1 MNYRLHPDAAPEHEE
16 QIAYYEERRAGL
28 GRRYHLAMLRAIER
42 AGSAPRRFTI
52 VRSPN
57 LRKVSLRGFPFAVI
71 YRELDSVL
79 QARSR
84 ITGARPTTGFGAP
97 DMVIW

>member
-1 MNYRLHPDAAPEHEE
+1 MNYRLHPDAALEHEE

-28 GRRYHLAMLRAIER
+28 GRRYHLAMLRAIDR
-42 AGSAPRRFTI
+42 ASRAPRSFKI

-57 LRKVSLRGFPFAVI
+57 LHKVSLRGFPFAVI

-79 QARSR
+79 QVLAIAHHRR
-84 ITGARPTTGFGAP
+84 AP
-97 DMVIW
+97 NYWVGRT